1 MDENDHGIFLARLHL
16 NGWQKTPLNVE
27 AVVRPLKI
35 LGFAPRGILSG
46 IVAGQPPPIADRSS
60 PDLRWRFKAAAFCG
74 REFAI
79 LGNSKVREIT
89 EGVKILRA
97 FPDRSHRII
106 GERQFRDRT
115 SAADY
120 FGEKDAIRG
129 LPEERT
135 YRAFATSRA
144 VQCVVAIG

>member
-16 NGWQKTPLNVE
+16 NGWQKPPLNVQ

-35 LGFAPRGILSG
+35 LGFAPGGSLSG
-46 IVAGQPPPIADRSS
+46 VVAGQLAPITDRSS
-60 PDLRWRFKAAAFCG
+60 PNLRWRFKAAAFCG

-89 EGVKILRA
+89 EGVKVLSA
-97 FPDRSHRII
+97 FPNRSHGVI

-115 SAADY
+115 SAADD
-120 FGEKDAIRG
+120 FGEKDAIRR
-129 LPEERT
+129 LPEE
-135 YRAFATSRA
+135 
-144 VQCVVAIG
+144 